1 MSDSDQPP
9 PWRPARGQGG
19 SLGGSLADINEFR
32 NKPTA
37 GAAPTARGTA
47 RPIRP
52 EPPQQAASSEFA
64 GAGAGAAARKA
75 GEQPAANPPREQT
88 PSEAQQPAAASG
100 DAGKKIVAR
109 RPRPEDILPGP
120 LPTVI
125 RPEQWPDWQTQ
136 EIEPKEPPPSRP
148 SVVFELP
155 APRRKRSY
163 ATLISFLIFVVL
175 PLAAV
180 ARYYIFYASDQYVS
194 EFRFAVTEATPT
206 LPGMPAA
213 PAQSG
218 SGSAASLASAA
229 SALLGNYT
237 VSNAAAQNFVV
248 VDYILS
254 RQSVDELEKRIKV
267 RELYSRPD
275 ADWWQR
281 FTKGGSLDTFTEYW
295 QRMVHASYDPAT
307 GLATVHVRAFRPD
320 DAYLVA
326 KSLVQLS
333 EELVNR
339 IAMRPQLDAVR
350 YAESEAKKAEERLV
364 GARAAMTE
372 YRAKEGVIDPT
383 SSVVTAN
390 VQMMQSLQGTL
401 VQLQSQLNGLLR
413 QQLDPNSP
421 AVQTLRSRIQ
431 GTRDELARVERE
443 VGQTREGT
451 RPLTEVMSKFEQLNL
466 DLQYAQ
472 AMVVSSRQ
480 MLDQARANAAAQH
493 LYLTPYVTPALAESA
508 VYPKRMMMILIYG
521 LSFFG
526 IWLIGLLIVRSVME
540 HSR

>member
-1 MSDSDQPP
+1 MSESDQPP

-19 SLGGSLADINEFR
+19 SLADINEFR
-32 NKPTA
+32 NKPAAA
-37 GAAPTARGTA
+37 GGAPTARGTA
-47 RPIRP
+47 RSIRP

-64 GAGAGAAARKA
+64 GAGATARRS
-75 GEQPAANPPREQT
+75 GEQPAANPARDQPA
-88 PSEAQQPAAASG
+88 SEAQPAPASG

-213 PAQSG
+213 PPQSG
-218 SGSAASLASAA
+218 SASTASLASAA

-254 RQSVDELEKRIKV
+254 RQAVDELEKRIKV

-281 FTKGGSLDTFTEYW
+281 FKTGGSLDTFTEYW

-307 GLATVHVRAFRPD
+307 GLATVQVRAFRPD

-350 YAESEAKKAEERLV
+350 YAESEAKKAEERLIA
-364 GARAAMTE
+364 ARNAMTE

-390 VQMMQSLQGTL
+390 IQMMQSLQGTL

-431 GTRDELARVERE
+431 GARDELARVERE
-443 VGQTREGT
+443 VGQSREGT

-472 AMVVSSRQ
+472 TMVVSSRQ